1 MSIITFDVDKCV
13 GCNACVRACPVGD
26 ANIARMD
33 EEGRLKILIDDE
45 KCIKCGACI
54 KACSHDARSY
64 ADDTQRFLDDLHKG
78 QEIALIAAPAIKVA
92 FDGNWRHALQW
103 LSDHGIKK
111 IYDVSFGADICTWAH
126 LRYLEKNPGKKLISQ
141 PCAAVVNY
149 VQRHK
154 PELFSNL
161 SPIHSPML
169 CLAVYMKKVLGYR
182 GKIAA
187 ISPCI
192 AKIEEFRETG
202 LVDYNVTME
211 HLRQYFADNNVR
223 LPEVKIFSEFEF
235 DGSQGLEGAIYPKPG
250 GLMSN
255 ILTHAPSLNV
265 ITSEGTESLYHDMEI
280 YEKLKEADKPDLF
293 DVLNCGDGCNGGP
306 ATGVNYQRFA
316 MNNIMHDVEQHAKK
330 VRKSKTTKKGV
341 DEQFAEFD
349 RTLNLNDYIRTYKRF
364 DIHKTNVT
372 EREIENAFA
381 MLGKHTTDEKT
392 FDCHSCG
399 YQSCRDMAIAV
410 ARGLNTPVNCHE
422 FMMQSIKEERQKVN
436 EVNEKVLAMND
447 ELMRVFGNLS
457 ENIEAV
463 KEEAEQIQAASGKS
477 SREMTDVSTRMEE
490 LNQMNQE
497 ITQAMEAINKS
508 VSKYNEMTQNVEKIA
523 GKINLLSLNAAIEAA
538 RAGEAGRGFAVVAS
552 NIRELS
558 DNSKASVG
566 NARESDGEVKNA
578 IENVNQII
586 HNFDDTVQNL
596 ITATGG
602 AIEGVKSTSD
612 NSSSIKNSMEELAQL
627 AKDVEV
633 MIVETNQILQ

>member
-1 MSIITFDVDKCV
+1 MSIINVDVDKCV

-64 ADDTQRFLDDLHKG
+64 TDDTPRFLDDLHKG

-154 PELFSNL
+154 PELFNNL

-372 EREIENAFA
+372 EREIEHAFA

-410 ARGLNTPVNCHE
+410 ARGLNTPENCHE

-463 KEEAEQIQAASGKS
+463 KEEAEQIQEASGKS
-477 SREMTDVSTRMEE
+477 SQEMTDVSIRMEE

-508 VSKYNEMTQNVEKIA
+508 VAKYNEMTQNVEKIA

>member
-1 MSIITFDVDKCV
+1 MSIINVNVDNCV
-13 GCNACVRACPVGD
+13 GCNACVRACPIGD
-26 ANIARMD
+26 ANIAQIN
-33 EEGRLKILIDDE
+33 EEGRLKITINDE

-64 ADDTQRFLDDLHKG
+64 VDDTERFLEDLRRG
-78 QEIALIAAPAIKVA
+78 QEIALIAAPAIKIA

-154 PELFSNL
+154 PELYSNL

-169 CLAVYMKKVLGYR
+169 CLATYMKKVLGYK

-211 HLRQYFADNNVR
+211 HLRQFFADNNVR
-223 LPEVKIFSEFEF
+223 LPEVKIYSEFEF

-255 ILTHAPSLNV
+255 ILTHAPNLNV
-265 ITSEGTESLYHDMEI
+265 ITSEGTEMLYHDMET
-280 YEKLKEADKPDLF
+280 YSQLKESEKPDLF

-306 ATGVNYQRFA
+306 ATGVHYQRFA

-330 VRKSKTTKKGV
+330 VRKANTTKKGI
-341 DEQFAEFD
+341 DQQFAEFD
-349 RTLNLNDYIRTYKRF
+349 RTLNLDDYVRTYKRY
-364 DIHKTNVT
+364 DIHKTDVS
-372 EREIENAFA
+372 EREIENAFVQ
-381 MLGKHTTDEKT
+381 LGKRTKDEKN

-399 YQSCRDMAIAV
+399 YQSCREMAIAV
-410 ARGLNTPVNCHE
+410 ARGLNTPENCHE

-436 EVNEKVLAMND
+436 EVNTRVLDMNN
-447 ELMRVFGNLS
+447 ELMRVFGNLF
-457 ENIEAV
+457 ENLEMV
-463 KEEAEQIQAASGKS
+463 KQEAEQIQAESGKS
-477 SREMTDVSTRMEE
+477 SREMTNVSTQMEE
-490 LNQMNQE
+490 LNRMNQQ
-497 ITQAMEAINKS
+497 ITQAMLAINQS
-508 VSKYNEMTQNVEKIA
+508 VAKYNEMTQNVEKIA

-538 RAGEAGRGFAVVAS
+538 RAGEAGRGFAVVAT
-552 NIRELS
+552 NIRDLS

-566 NARESDGEVKNA
+566 NARESDGEVRSA
-578 IENVNQII
+578 IDNVNHII
-586 HNFDDTVQNL
+586 ENFDDTVQKL
-596 ITATGG
+596 ISATNG

-612 NSSSIKNSMEELAQL
+612 NSSSIKKSMEELEQL
-627 AKDVEV
+627 AKDVEA
-633 MIVETNQILQ
+633 MIVETNKVLQ